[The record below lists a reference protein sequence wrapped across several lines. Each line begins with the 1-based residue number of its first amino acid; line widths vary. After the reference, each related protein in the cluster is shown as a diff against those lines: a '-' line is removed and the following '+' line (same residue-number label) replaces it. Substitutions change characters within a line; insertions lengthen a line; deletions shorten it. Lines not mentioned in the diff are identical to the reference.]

1 METTKETIEIL
12 QDLIQINNDRITG
25 YERAIKELK
34 DEDDDLKTLFA
45 GMIDES
51 RQAKL
56 ALAEEVQVMG
66 ADVDNGTTASGKIY
80 RAWMDVKAVFT
91 GQSRKS
97 VLENCHTGEHA
108 VLKAYTTALEHEH
121 LPAFLREMMEKQQ
134 SIFEASHDEVKSLRD
149 EEVESK

>member
-66 ADVDNGTTASGKIY
+66 ADVDKGTTASGKIY

-91 GQSRKS
+91 GQNRKS

-108 VLKAYTTALEHEH
+108 ALKAYTTALEHDH
-121 LPAFLREMMEKQQ
+121 LPAYLREMIEKQK

-149 EEVESK
+149 DEVESK

>member
-12 QDLIQINNDRITG
+12 QDLVQINNDRITG

-34 DEDDDLKTLFA
+34 EKDDDLKTLFA

-56 ALAEEVQVMG
+56 ALAQEVQVMG
-66 ADVDNGTTASGKIY
+66 ADVDKGTTASGKIY

-91 GQSRKS
+91 GQDRKS

-108 VLKAYTTALEHEH
+108 ALKAYTTALEDEH
-121 LPAFLREMMEKQQ
+121 LPAYLREMIEKQK

-149 EEVESK
+149 EEVERK

>member
-1 METTKETIEIL
+1 MEATKETIEIL

-34 DEDDDLKTLFA
+34 DEDDDLKILFA

-56 ALAEEVQVMG
+56 SLAEEVQVMG
-66 ADVDNGTTASGKIY
+66 ADVDKSTTASGKIY

-91 GQSRKS
+91 GQNRKS

-108 VLKAYTTALEHEH
+108 ALKAYTTALEHEH
-121 LPAFLREMMEKQQ
+121 LPAYLREMIEKQK
-134 SIFEASHDEVKSLRD
+134 SIFEASHDEVKSFRD
-149 EEVESK
+149 EEVESQ

>member
-25 YERAIKELK
+25 YERAMKELK
-34 DEDDDLKTLFA
+34 DEDEDLKILFA

-51 RQAKL
+51 REAKL

-66 ADVDNGTTASGKIY
+66 ADIDEGTTASGKIY

-91 GQSRKS
+91 GESRKS
-97 VLENCHTGEHA
+97 VLENCHPGEHA
-108 VLKAYTTALEHEH
+108 ALKAYTTALEDEH
-121 LPAFLREMMEKQQ
+121 LPAYLREMIEKQKD
-134 SIFEASHDEVKSLRD
+134 IFEASHDEVKSLRD

>member
-1 METTKETIEIL
+1 METTKETLEIL
-12 QDLIQINNDRITG
+12 QDLVQINNDRITG

-34 DEDDDLKTLFA
+34 EEDDDLKTLFA

-56 ALAEEVQVMG
+56 ALAQEVQVMG
-66 ADVDNGTTASGKIY
+66 ADVDKGTTASGKIY

-91 GQSRKS
+91 GQDRKS

-108 VLKAYTTALEHEH
+108 ALKAYTTALEHEH
-121 LPAFLREMMEKQQ
+121 LPAYLREMIEKQK